1 MIIAKRMP
9 RIARSIL
16 FRKIILVEFYRLRE
30 RLLPVLVLMVRLP
43 REGEDELRR
52 VLRLP
57 VLLRFERLPLR
68 PLLGVPEGRDVT
80 VPLLPPPKFGRV
92 AVLPLLLGFWCEPPP
107 TLPWFPLPVPGLWLL
122 SGRWPPEWLLLCPPP
137 LGR

>member
-43 REGEDELRR
+43 REGEEERR
-52 VLRLP
+52 CVLPLP
-57 VLLRFERLPLR
+57 ELLRFERLPLR
-68 PLLGVPEGRDVT
+68 VLLGVLEGRAVT
-80 VPLLPPPKFGRV
+80 VPLFPPPKLGRE
-92 AVLPLLLGFWCEPPP
+92 AVLPPFPGLLCDPPP
-107 TLPWFPLPVPGLWLL
+107 TLPWFPLPVPGL
-122 SGRWPPEWLLLCPPP
+122 
-137 LGR
+137 

>member
-43 REGEDELRR
+43 REGEEVLRR

-68 PLLGVPEGRDVT
+68 VLLGVLEGRAVT
-80 VPLLPPPKFGRV
+80 VPLFPPPKFGRD
-92 AVLPLLLGFWCEPPP
+92 AVLPPFPGLLCDQPP
-107 TLPWFPLPVPGLWLL
+107 TLPWFPLPVPGLVPLV
-122 SGRWPPEWLLLCPPP
+122 GR
-137 LGR
+137 

>member
-16 FRKIILVEFYRLRE
+16 FRKIILVEIYRLRKL
-30 RLLPVLVLMVRLP
+30 LLPVLVLMVRLP
-43 REGEDELRR
+43 REGEEELRR

-57 VLLRFERLPLR
+57 ELLRCERFPER
-68 PLLGVPEGRDVT
+68 PLLGVLEGRAVT
-80 VPLLPPPKFGRV
+80 VPLFPPPKFGRE
-92 AVLPLLLGFWCEPPP
+92 AVLPPFPGLLYDPPP

-122 SGRWPPEWLLLCPPP
+122 SGR
-137 LGR
+137 

>member
-16 FRKIILVEFYRLRE
+16 FREIILVEFYRLHE

-43 REGEDELRR
+43 REGEEELRR

-57 VLLRFERLPLR
+57 ELLRFERLPLR
-68 PLLGVPEGRDVT
+68 VLLGVLEGRAVT
-80 VPLLPPPKFGRV
+80 VPLFPPPKFGRD
-92 AVLPLLLGFWCEPPP
+92 AVLPPFPGLLCDPPP
-107 TLPWFPLPVPGLWLL
+107 TLPWFPLPVPGLWPLV
-122 SGRWPPEWLLLCPPP
+122 GR
-137 LGR
+137 

>member
-43 REGEDELRR
+43 REGEEVLRR

-68 PLLGVPEGRDVT
+68 PLLGVLEGRAVT
-80 VPLLPPPKFGRV
+80 VPLFPPPKFGRD
-92 AVLPLLLGFWCEPPP
+92 AVLPPFPGLLCDPPP
-107 TLPWFPLPVPGLWLL
+107 TLPWFPWPAPGLWPLV
-122 SGRWPPEWLLLCPPP
+122 GR
-137 LGR
+137 

>member
-1 MIIAKRMP
+1 MISAKRMP

-57 VLLRFERLPLR
+57 ELLRFERLPLR
-68 PLLGVPEGRDVT
+68 LLLGVPEGRDVT
-80 VPLLPPPKFGRV
+80 VPLLPPPKFGRP

-107 TLPWFPLPVPGLWLL
+107 TLPWFPLPVPGL
-122 SGRWPPEWLLLCPPP
+122 
-137 LGR
+137 

>member
-16 FRKIILVEFYRLRE
+16 FRKIILVEIYRLRKL
-30 RLLPVLVLMVRLP
+30 LLPVLVLMVRLP
-43 REGEDELRR
+43 REGEEVLRR

-57 VLLRFERLPLR
+57 ELLRFERFPER
-68 PLLGVPEGRDVT
+68 PLLGVLEGRAVT
-80 VPLLPPPKFGRV
+80 VPLFPPPKFGRD
-92 AVLPLLLGFWCEPPP
+92 AVLPPFPGLLCDPPP

-122 SGRWPPEWLLLCPPP
+122 SGR
-137 LGR
+137 